1 MQKPWGGST
10 LADLGNSE
18 KVLQQDQCGGQVHS
32 GGRGREFRS
41 LEAMVRVW
49 LFL

>member
-18 KVLQQDQCGGQVHS
+18 KVLQQDQCGGGKSTVEGGVGNS
-32 GGRGREFRS
+32 GPWRP
-41 LEAMVRVW
+41 W
-49 LFL
+49 